1 MNLLPTALT
10 ELPFSRQ
17 KQNLINQFINPFYA
31 DYKQSQQVSLNEKD
45 LEKLFKQQLRMS
57 DYLEGTPKAQ
67 LRQLFQTKRQQDK
80 IQDVL
85 KKASIRTLRHLKKG
99 VELFDKILLD
109 RLIKQLHDVYAD
121 ENKKTWKKLGFIS
134 EEYWDTHSRLYEQ
147 NQKLDF
153 YIEKMTENFKN
164 PNERQTEKMEL
175 KKVIYKIH
183 LMITKLFRPNFLAR
197 EWLSHHFKGND
208 VQKNPEISN
217 YNYFP
222 DAVSKTS
229 GKIDYILFVELYISN
244 LIDFI
249 FPIKNTRWSDL
260 FGADPNELT
269 FERYLE
275 RMVKGISS
283 GNSNK
288 VFSSLMKIIKDKHN
302 ELIIELDY
310 KISRNQTQ
318 DNIAVGVSH
327 DPSDNVHYV
336 QKTLKKEQYLNRRQ
350 DDALSKVTAQQV
362 TAVGSDNEAEEYNLR
377 PFSVIDIYN
386 RRQPQNQRPQNR
398 VQQQQDLQMEGNEF
412 QEIVSTDSLIPLARE
427 IEQNGL
433 FNIPPLP

>member
-1 MNLLPTALT
+1 MNFLPTALT

-31 DYKQSQQVSLNEKD
+31 DYKESEQVSLNEKD
-45 LEKLFKQQLRMS
+45 LQKLFKQQLRMT

-67 LRQLFQTKRQQDK
+67 LRKLFQTKRQQDK

-121 ENKKTWKKLGFIS
+121 ENKKTWRELGWQS

-147 NQKLDF
+147 NQKLDSNIYPKQKLDF

-260 FGADPNELT
+260 FGADPNELR

-288 VFSSLMKIIKDKHN
+288 VFSSLIKIIKDKHN

-318 DNIAVGVSH
+318 DNIAVGVSQN
-327 DPSDNVHYV
+327 PFDNIHY
-336 QKTLKKEQYLNRRQ
+336 QQTKLKKEQYLNRRQ

-362 TAVGSDNEAEEYNLR
+362 TAVGSE
-377 PFSVIDIYN
+377 
-386 RRQPQNQRPQNR
+386 RRWGQSAQNQRPQNR